1 MINGGFGESHVNGF
15 LSSLNIPTITQSTLK
30 SREREI
36 TPHLHKMAEDSC
48 NKHLREEISMYVAYH
63 FHVDIIVWC
72 VCIYIYLLIKKVVKH
87 Y

>member
-48 NKHLREEISMYVAYH
+48 NKHLREEISM
-63 FHVDIIVWC
+63 
-72 VCIYIYLLIKKVVKH
+72 
-87 Y
+87 